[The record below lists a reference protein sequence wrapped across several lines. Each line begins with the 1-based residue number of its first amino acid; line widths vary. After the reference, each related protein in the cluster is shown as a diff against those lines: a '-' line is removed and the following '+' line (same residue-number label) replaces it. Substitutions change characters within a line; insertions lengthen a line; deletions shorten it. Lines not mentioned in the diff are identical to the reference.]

1 MENNVKL
8 SICASAI
15 RPQNWLRVYDSL
27 KSYGDNFEI
36 VFVGNVR
43 PAYDLPKNFTY
54 IYSTVKPAQCYEIA
68 FRNAKGELLMW
79 TADDA
84 LYSQN
89 AVNTVY
95 DFFKKFN
102 NKKLVVGFCCIED
115 ERDITDIHRFRYKDM
130 QAPRMA
136 PFGVMDREYF
146 HQLGGYDKQFICG
159 QSENDVVM
167 RVYEDGGSMEICRG
181 AHVWVEHRKM
191 HHEGT
196 VFRTNWYH
204 EDRKVLEGCWVG
216 ADNSVLTKRTRPLDP
231 FSNEG
236 ILTTTQGQ
244 RGDW

>member
-102 NKKLVVGFCCIED
+102 NKKLVVGFCCI
-115 ERDITDIHRFRYKDM
+115 
-130 QAPRMA
+130 
-136 PFGVMDREYF
+136 
-146 HQLGGYDKQFICG
+146 
-159 QSENDVVM
+159 
-167 RVYEDGGSMEICRG
+167 
-181 AHVWVEHRKM
+181 
-191 HHEGT
+191 
-196 VFRTNWYH
+196 
-204 EDRKVLEGCWVG
+204 
-216 ADNSVLTKRTRPLDP
+216 
-231 FSNEG
+231 
-236 ILTTTQGQ
+236 
-244 RGDW
+244 